1 MSVEAA
7 MRRHQFIRL
16 LGGTLA
22 WPFAVRAQQ
31 SSMPLIG
38 VLHGVSAAQWTDRMV
53 GFHRG
58 LGEAGFAEGGNVT
71 IEYRWA
77 EGHFDR
83 LPAMAA
89 DLVGRKVAVICAGA
103 GDVAIRAAMAATKT
117 TPIVFTTASDP
128 VRAGFVLSLGRP
140 GGNVTGAT
148 FMGVELVA
156 KRLELLHEILPGI
169 ARIALLVNPNNPGLM
184 QDNIELSKAAA
195 QRLGLEL
202 IVVKAGSEGE
212 IESAVGDGVG
222 QLAQALSIGNDAYL
236 SSRSRQ
242 IAFFALRHALP
253 TMSES
258 RDGVAAGL
266 LVSYG
271 PNQAETFRRAGL
283 YVGRILKGEK
293 PADLPVIQPTNF
305 ELFIN
310 LTTAK
315 ALGLQIPGQ
324 LLGRAD
330 ELIE

>member
-1 MSVEAA
+1 

-117 TPIVFTTASDP
+117 T
-128 VRAGFVLSLGRP
+128 
-140 GGNVTGAT
+140 
-148 FMGVELVA
+148 
-156 KRLELLHEILPGI
+156 
-169 ARIALLVNPNNPGLM
+169 
-184 QDNIELSKAAA
+184 

>member
-1 MSVEAA
+1 MQFQ
-7 MRRHQFIRL
+7 RRSFIGL
-16 LGGTLA
+16 LSGVAA
-22 WPFAVRAQQ
+22 WPVMARAQQ
-31 SSMPLIG
+31 SAMPVIG
-38 VLHGVSAAQWTDRMV
+38 VLHGVSAAQWIDRMV

-58 LGEAGFAEGGNVT
+58 LGEAGFAEGRNVT

-77 EGHFDR
+77 EGQFDR

-103 GDVAIRAAMAATKT
+103 GDVAIRTAMAATET
-117 TPIVFTTASDP
+117 IPIVFTTASDP
-128 VRAGFVLSLGRP
+128 VRAGFVSSLGHP
-140 GGNVTGAT
+140 GGNVTGTT

-156 KRLELLHEILPGI
+156 KRMELLHELLPGI
-169 ARIALLVNPNNPGLM
+169 TRMALLVNPNNPGLM
-184 QDNIELSKAAA
+184 QDNIDLSNAAVR
-195 QRLGLEL
+195 RLGLDMV
-202 IVVKAGSEGE
+202 VVKAGTESE
-212 IESAVGDGVG
+212 IESAVGTAVE
-222 QLAQALSIGNDAYL
+222 QQAKALSVGNDAYL

-266 LVSYG
+266 LISYG

-305 ELFIN
+305 ELFVN
-310 LTTAK
+310 LTTVK
-315 ALGLQIPGQ
+315 ALGLQIPSQ